1 VTPNAVAGPI
11 IVSVSPNTG
20 DFNGGTVVT
29 VSGANFVGVSS
40 LTFGGSSATGIV
52 VNQAGTQL
60 TATTPAHPGGAV
72 DVVLTSSTGSVTQ
85 SSAFTYATSP
95 AAPGAPLVAP
105 GDREV
110 TVSWAQVMTGGDP
123 ASYTVT
129 ATPGGES
136 CTVPFPGKAFPTAS
150 CKVINLTNGTAYNFQ
165 VSATNNLGTASS
177 GVTAGT
183 PLAVVNGSCGAADG
197 VQTLVQPTGF
207 LCGAGAAGAV
217 SSVDGD
223 FKWSCTGAG
232 LGTSA
237 QCSAPGFPSQGVVA
251 GTTTL
256 DTGTSCNVQRA
267 RLMTPPTG
275 GPAGN
280 INMPFGVVNFEMV
293 NCSSNSA
300 RVRMTF
306 DKVIEGMDFW
316 KYVVNSQVNPPRN
329 GWYQM
334 PSNLVTIS
342 GNTAEFDIVDNGEW
356 DSDPALGAIADP
368 GGPGY
373 NPNSLPAVPGV
384 PTNIQ
389 ATGSHQ
395 SATVSW
401 NFPNTGGAPVRYTV
415 AAVSDSSKTCTV
427 LHPATSCSVPTLVN
441 GQSYTFN
448 VVAEN
453 AGGTGPAG
461 ISPSV
466 IPSLAAPG
474 VPGAPWAVAGN
485 GQATVTVSAPGT
497 GGAPTSY
504 TVTASPGNAQCTI
517 TGATGGCTVTGL
529 TNGSAYTFTSTA
541 TNSAGTSPPSV
552 SSNSVTPVVPVPP
565 LVPPGQPS
573 NVQVRPGH
581 QAATVSWAV
590 PISGGQ
596 PSAYRVDALIN
607 GVPIGLYCEVLHPAT
622 QCTVQGLT
630 NGQAYTFQVTATNA
644 AGSGTPVVITT
655 PVVPNPPVPP
665 SPNPIPTLDEG
676 GLLALASL
684 MAALGAWGQRRS
696 GRLGRGSGKD
706 THTG

>member
-1 VTPNAVAGPI
+1 
-11 IVSVSPNTG
+11 
-20 DFNGGTVVT
+20 
-29 VSGANFVGVSS
+29 
-40 LTFGGSSATGIV
+40 
-52 VNQAGTQL
+52 
-60 TATTPAHPGGAV
+60 
-72 DVVLTSSTGSVTQ
+72 
-85 SSAFTYATSP
+85 
-95 AAPGAPLVAP
+95 
-105 GDREV
+105 
-110 TVSWAQVMTGGDP
+110 
-123 ASYTVT
+123 
-129 ATPGGES
+129 
-136 CTVPFPGKAFPTAS
+136 
-150 CKVINLTNGTAYNFQ
+150 
-165 VSATNNLGTASS
+165 
-177 GVTAGT
+177 
-183 PLAVVNGSCGAADG
+183 
-197 VQTLVQPTGF
+197 
-207 LCGAGAAGAV
+207 
-217 SSVDGD
+217 
-223 FKWSCTGAG
+223 
-232 LGTSA
+232 
-237 QCSAPGFPSQGVVA
+237 VVA

-256 DTGTSCNVQRA
+256 DTGSSCNVQRA

-275 GPAGN
+275 GPGGN

-427 LHPATSCSVPTLVN
+427 LHPATSCSVSTLVN

-453 AGGTGPAG
+453 AGGNGPAG

-466 IPSLAAPG
+466 TPSLAA
-474 VPGAPWAVAGN
+474 
-485 GQATVTVSAPGT
+485 
-497 GGAPTSY
+497 
-504 TVTASPGNAQCTI
+504 
-517 TGATGGCTVTGL
+517 
-529 TNGSAYTFTSTA
+529 
-541 TNSAGTSPPSV
+541 
-552 SSNSVTPVVPVPP
+552 
-565 LVPPGQPS
+565 PGQPS

-630 NGQAYTFQVTATNA
+630 NGQTYTFKVTATNA

-665 SPNPIPTLDEG
+665 SPNPIPTLDEA

-684 MAALGAWGQRRS
+684 MAALGAWRQRRS
-696 GRLGRGSGKD
+696 GRPARGSGKD